1 MAARK
6 TWTYSDCMEKIGP
19 DIFHYADYRQYLKDW
34 WAWRKRVSRTASF
47 RAFAMK
53 AGTAPSLL
61 KDILEGRRRLTSD
74 TVLRFTPAMGL
85 SESEASYLALL
96 ARFGN
101 SRNVAEKNL
110 AFAEMAKVRRKL
122 FLKFLPPDQY
132 ALWTGWHHAAIRELV
147 TLETFQEDPEWISQQ
162 LAPPVTP
169 KQAKEALSTLQRV
182 GLLQRDDRGKL
193 RPSEPAVSTEY
204 EVPNQVVRH
213 FNQEMIGLALT
224 APDRFAPADREIGGL
239 TLGLSRECYDR
250 VKERV
255 RIFKEEILAMVVEDP
270 RGSELVTQLNIQLFP
285 LVKPESES

>member
-1 MAARK
+1 
-6 TWTYSDCMEKIGP
+6 MEKTGP

-74 TVLRFTPAMGL
+74 TVVRFTPAMGL

-147 TLETFQEDPEWISQQ
+147 TLEGFQEDPEWISQH

-182 GLLQRDDRGKL
+182 GLLQRDDRGRL

-224 APDRFAPADREIGGL
+224 APDRFTPADREIGGL

-285 LVKPESES
+285 LFNPESES